1 MSEPASFRELIDVTF
16 QGRERFATETGIDI
30 KHVDVMKHRD
40 SIAPDH
46 WSAVVAA
53 SERLSLGI
61 DMAMLAELRARR
73 KAQRIAARASQS
85 GEVAA

>member
-61 DMAMLAELRARR
+61 DMAKLAELRARR
-73 KAQRIAARASQS
+73 KAQRIAARSSQS